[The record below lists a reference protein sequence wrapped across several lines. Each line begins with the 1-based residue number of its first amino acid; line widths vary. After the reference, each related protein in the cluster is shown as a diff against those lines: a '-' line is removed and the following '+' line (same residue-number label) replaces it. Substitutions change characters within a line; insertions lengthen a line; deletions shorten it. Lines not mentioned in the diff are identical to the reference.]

1 MRKYIENFLI
11 CSYIKKINKVNL
23 QLNNLVLN
31 KISKDNELDLKD
43 IKEIVIATTKIND
56 EFNVIRTKLREA
68 MNKQIDKFKINN

>member
-11 CSYIKKINKVNL
+11 YSYIKKINKVNL

-43 IKEIVIATTKIND
+43 IKEILIATNKIND

>member
-43 IKEIVIATTKIND
+43 INEIVMATAKIND